1 MDLVQESHKSS
12 NELRVT
18 KRSISSGQSTALEI
32 VDRVN
37 VYNVDTNVQMILR
50 KNPGQ
55 VIPRKGPIVMSS
67 GKEPGQVPFVVN
79 YHY

>member
-1 MDLVQESHKSS
+1 MDLVQDSR
-12 NELRVT
+12 NDLRAN
-18 KRSISSGQSTALEI
+18 KRTISRGQSMALEI

-37 VYNVDTNVQMILR
+37 VYNLDTNVQVIPR

-55 VIPRKGPIVMSS
+55 VIPRKGPIVMSPR
-67 GKEPGQVPFVVN
+67 KDPGQVPFVVN